1 MGDKAHRAK
10 LAFSIVILG
19 AVWSSV
25 PACVSAS
32 AWTQKC
38 SPRTRKE
45 PFHFQKARQAHTP
58 GTAHSADLRH
68 REMRGEASC
77 PGGTDWQGHIG
88 MQTPNSGTSST
99 PAASGELE
107 DGGGTWCQAAE
118 AGVSRGV
125 WLTPQASCPPGLLP
139 WLHEALL
146 PSCLH
151 IRLVPDINPHQG
163 S

>member
-38 SPRTRKE
+38 SPGTRKE
-45 PFHFQKARQAHTP
+45 PFHFQKAGQTHTP

-88 MQTPNSGTSST
+88 MQTPTLALAPLQLPQENWRMVGGPGARQQRLGCRGGSG
-99 PAASGELE
+99 
-107 DGGGTWCQAAE
+107 
-118 AGVSRGV
+118 
-125 WLTPQASCPPGLLP
+125 
-139 WLHEALL
+139 
-146 PSCLH
+146 
-151 IRLVPDINPHQG
+151 
-163 S
+163 